1 MLGGLRCEFQ
11 SMDEAALGQLDLEGV
26 LALRLCA
33 AQRGIGRFLES
44 RFVGGLIG

>member
-1 MLGGLRCEFQ
+1 MN
-11 SMDEAALGQLDLEGV
+11 EAALGQFDLEGV

-33 AQRGIGRFLES
+33 AQRGVGCFPES

>member
-1 MLGGLRCEFQ
+1 MN
-11 SMDEAALGQLDLEGV
+11 EAALGQFDLKGV

-33 AQRGIGRFLES
+33 VQGGVGCFPES